1 MLQKLTT
8 KFEVSLLINQS
19 KMKMRNESI
28 LKTNSLPN
36 GISNPVQISTL
47 ERPPDPLL
55 HRGGDPRLRQKL
67 VRRNTAAVL
76 CRLVLVVIEIVVVAV
91 SAAVVSVLIL
101 QNLRPVR
108 NVNRQR
114 SRTTPRPAPRRRCR
128 LPGYSGT
135 RHTELRRLRASGGV
149 PDVRFIELELH

>member
-1 MLQKLTT
+1 
-8 KFEVSLLINQS
+8 
-19 KMKMRNESI
+19 MRNESI

-36 GISNPVQISTL
+36 GVSNPVQISTL

-91 SAAVVSVLIL
+91 SAAILSVLIL

-114 SRTTPRPAPRRRCR
+114 CRPTPRPPRRGRR

-135 RHTELRRLRASGGV
+135 RLSELRRLRASGGV
-149 PDVRFIELELH
+149 PDVRFIELEHH